1 LRHRR
6 SSRRLG
12 QAALLDQTGVQV
24 NYSNGHFSAS
34 VSLNDGF
41 YSEKYNWV
49 SGMVFYAATPS
60 STITLVAAGNLSDT
74 DKTGAA
80 TPLCRNL
87 SVPLGTCI
95 IGEYDNGVGT
105 MRSFRPI
112 VTGLKQSC
120 GIAKARKKEGAGAVA
135 RVGNPAIRQAT
146 PSEECRPSAQTD
158 GIPP

>member
-1 LRHRR
+1 
-6 SSRRLG
+6 
-12 QAALLDQTGVQV
+12 
-24 NYSNGHFSAS
+24 
-34 VSLNDGF
+34 
-41 YSEKYNWV
+41 
-49 SGMVFYAATPS
+49 MVFYAATPS

-146 PSEECRPSAQTD
+146 SSEECRPSAQTD